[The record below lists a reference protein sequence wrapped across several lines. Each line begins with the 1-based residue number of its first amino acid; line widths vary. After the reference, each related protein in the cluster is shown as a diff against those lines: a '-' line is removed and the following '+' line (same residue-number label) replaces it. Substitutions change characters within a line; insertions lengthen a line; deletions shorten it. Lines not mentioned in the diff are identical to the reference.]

1 MFRKT
6 IDLVYDYF
14 FLRGWW
20 DVVKRKSL
28 LKLLILFGAETKE
41 EIESGFLG
49 ELVIIRGFVEQLSA
63 VNFALTQ
70 THCKQNRKI

>member
-6 IDLVYDYF
+6 IGLVYDYF

-28 LKLLILFGAETKE
+28 LKVILFSAETKE
-41 EIESGFLG
+41 EIESGLSG
-49 ELVIIRGFVEQLSA
+49 VVIIRGFVEQLAA

-70 THCKQNRKI
+70 THCQQNRKI

>member
-6 IDLVYDYF
+6 IGLVYDF

-28 LKLLILFGAETKE
+28 LKVILFSAETKE
-41 EIESGFLG
+41 EIESGFSG
-49 ELVIIRGFVEQLSA
+49 ELVIIRGFEEQLAA

-70 THCKQNRKI
+70 THC

>member
-6 IDLVYDYF
+6 IGLVYDF

-28 LKLLILFGAETKE
+28 LKVILFSAETKE

-49 ELVIIRGFVEQLSA
+49 ELVIIRGFVEQLAA
-63 VNFALTQ
+63 VNFSLTQ
-70 THCKQNRKI
+70 THC

>member
-6 IDLVYDYF
+6 IGLVYDF

-28 LKLLILFGAETKE
+28 LKVILFGAETKE
-41 EIESGFLG
+41 EIESGLS
-49 ELVIIRGFVEQLSA
+49 EAVIKRGFVEQFAA
-63 VNFALTQ
+63 VNFALTR
-70 THCKQNRKI
+70 THC

>member
-1 MFRKT
+1 MFWKT
-6 IDLVYDYF
+6 IGLVYDYF

-28 LKLLILFGAETKE
+28 LKVILFGAETKE

-49 ELVIIRGFVEQLSA
+49 ELVIIRGFVEQLA
-63 VNFALTQ
+63 VVNFSLTQ
-70 THCKQNRKI
+70 THC